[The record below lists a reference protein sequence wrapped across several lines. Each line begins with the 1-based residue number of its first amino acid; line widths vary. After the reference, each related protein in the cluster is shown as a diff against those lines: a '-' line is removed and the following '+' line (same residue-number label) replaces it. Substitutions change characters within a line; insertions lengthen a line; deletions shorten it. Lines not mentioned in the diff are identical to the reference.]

1 MLTTA
6 VRPLTVDD
14 YRELPEGPPYYQLIE
29 GDLHMASSP
38 DLFHQDIL
46 LNIAVLVR
54 SYLDRHP
61 IGSVH
66 IAPSDV
72 HLSELNVYQPD
83 LYFVSKARKAIL
95 SKQGLEGAPD
105 LVVEILSA
113 KTSRFDKGIK
123 REVYARSDV
132 QELWIVDPESREIL
146 IYHLRKS
153 SSLPARICNSTE
165 KFESISLPGLIIPV
179 EKVFKQ

>member
-1 MLTTA
+1 MLTTVA
-6 VRPLTVDD
+6 RPLTVHD

-29 GDLHMASSP
+29 GDLHMAPSP

-46 LNIAVLVR
+46 LNIAVLIR
-54 SYLDRHP
+54 SFLDRRP

-83 LYFVSKARKAIL
+83 LYFVSKIRQSFL
-95 SKQGLEGAPD
+95 SKQGFEGAPD
-105 LVVEILSA
+105 LVVEILSP

-123 REVYARSDV
+123 REVYARSGV
-132 QELWIVDPESREIL
+132 QELWIVDPELRHIL
-146 IYHLRKS
+146 IYHLTKS
-153 SSLPARICNSTE
+153 ANAPVLTCTDKE
-165 KFESISLPGLIIPV
+165 QFEALSLPGLIIQV